1 MRIIPNP
8 EKEAINR
15 RKHGLDFSR
24 VGEILTH
31 GSTMDYPDDRALGYE
46 HEGRVRL
53 LGLLDLTVVVL
64 VFEPIELGRE
74 LMGVKPITL
83 HRADAQERRI
93 YARTRR

>member
-1 MRIIPNP
+1 
-8 EKEAINR
+8 
-15 RKHGLDFSR
+15 
-24 VGEILTH
+24 
-31 GSTMDYPDDRALGYE
+31 
-46 HEGRVRL
+46 
-53 LGLLDLTVVVL
+53 LLDLTVVVL